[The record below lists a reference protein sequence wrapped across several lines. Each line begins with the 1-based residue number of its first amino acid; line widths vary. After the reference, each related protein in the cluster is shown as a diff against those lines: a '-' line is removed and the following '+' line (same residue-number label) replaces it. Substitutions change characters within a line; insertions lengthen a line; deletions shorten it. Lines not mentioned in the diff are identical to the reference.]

1 MALDF
6 YLKLQTKL
14 KPEEINRKILELDGF
29 EKDEEGHRFLAEGIV
44 GGVFPMNKNSRQV
57 LCEEVNINANTRI
70 WFWLDAGEEDLYK
83 RGLRNGLR
91 AFMTVLQNTDGDA
104 VIRLNG
110 DDVKLIRKNGKV
122 ILNSKSFFE
131 DEEAIWRI
139 KDVPL
144 SNFEVKEL
152 DWHGNIAA

>member
-6 YLKLQTKL
+6 SLELETSLEPFEISKMITKL
-14 KPEEINRKILELDGF
+14 KGFYEDKDDSRYFWADGIY
-29 EKDEEGHRFLAEGIV
+29 GGVRTLEGI
-44 GGVFPMNKNSRQV
+44 SQEV
-57 LCEEVNINANTRI
+57 LEEEVGVRANRRI
-70 WFWLDAGEEDLYK
+70 WYRLNTGENVYEQ
-83 RGLRNGLR
+83 GQRNGLQ
-91 AFMTVLQNTDGDA
+91 AFMTVLQGTDGDA

-122 ILNSKSFFE
+122 ILNSKSFFD

-144 SNFEVKEL
+144 ADFEVKEL
-152 DWHGNIAA
+152 DWDGKVVT